1 MKKFTFSLE
10 TVKNYKESLLDNL
23 KLEHA
28 AILAEV
34 AAQKKLIGGMEET
47 EKLVNSEL
55 NDRNSRGIAS
65 HEHANYRRYLKVL
78 ENDIKLEYEKL
89 FALEKKEDDKRKEV
103 VEMKKETSTLEKLE
117 EKKLEEYNDLLL
129 KDNELFIEEF
139 VSNQKYVTKR

>member
-10 TVKNYKESLLDNL
+10 NIKSYKESLLDNL

-28 AILAEV
+28 AILAEI
-34 AAQKKLIGGMEET
+34 AAQKKLIESMEMT
-47 EKLVNSEL
+47 ERLVNSEL
-55 NDRNSRGIAS
+55 NEKNSRGIAP

-89 FALEKKEDDKRKEV
+89 YDLEKKEDDKRKEV

-117 EKKLEEYNDLLL
+117 EKKLEEYNGLML
-129 KDNELFIEEF
+129 KDHELFIEEF
-139 VSNQKYVTKR
+139 VSNQKYVTRR